1 MMLRLLLTTTL
12 ALFGLAAS
20 AQTPPGAYLS
30 GTHYFPID
38 PPVPTHSGDKIEVVE
53 IFSFG
58 CIHCANL
65 DPRVE
70 TWKKTK
76 PAHVAFS
83 YLPAVFGR
91 SDWEAFARAY
101 YAGEALGISAKA
113 HQAVFDGIWVS
124 KNVRTLED
132 AAKVYAKYGKTQ
144 QQVLAA
150 AKSFAV
156 QVKLNRA
163 KQTVPRYQ
171 ADGTPTLIVAGK
183 YRITGAS
190 AGGLDK
196 MFDVVN
202 FLVARELAAKRVAVP
217 VKAAANG

>member
-1 MMLRLLLTTTL
+1 MLLRLLLTTSL
-12 ALFGLAAS
+12 ALTAFTAV
-20 AQTPPGAYLS
+20 AQNAPARFQAGQ
-30 GTHYFPID
+30 HYFAID
-38 PPVPTHSGDKIEVVE
+38 PPVPTTSGDKIEVIE

-65 DPRVE
+65 DPKVE
-70 TWKKTK
+70 AWKKTK

-83 YLPAVFGR
+83 YMPAVFGR

-101 YAGEALGISAKA
+101 YAGEALGIATKA
-113 HQAVFDGIWVS
+113 HQAVFDGIWVR

-132 AAKVYAKYGKTQ
+132 AAKVYAKYGKTE

-163 KQTVPRYQ
+163 KQAVPRYQ
-171 ADGTPTLIVAGK
+171 ADGTPTVIVAGK
-183 YRITGAS
+183 YRVTGAS
-190 AGGLDK
+190 AGGLEK
-196 MFDVVN
+196 MFDVVD
-202 FLVARELAAKRVAVP
+202 FLVAREVAAKTATAASS
-217 VKAAANG
+217 AAAKG